1 MRKYCLLF
9 VIILFTVSCQKEPK
23 QSYNLSG
30 YAQKGPFLMGSEV
43 TIIELDDGLDPT
55 GKVFFSTI
63 EDNFGYFSFPDVEFR
78 SNYVQLKVEGEYYNE
93 VTGGVNSL
101 SEIILQSIV
110 DISDNSTI
118 NINIITHLVQART
131 LQLVNNGIDYS
142 SAYEQAYYELLT
154 IFCIADSDFIKPE
167 TLNLC
172 VSDVN
177 GGILLLVSS
186 IIQSNIGS
194 GLIFSE
200 FLTLLTNDFK
210 DNGLIDN
217 ELIQKTIGTSGLV
230 LNIDDIIDNLTGRY
244 AELGQAIEPYEGKQ
258 FLNNFKISNSYS
270 TIFDTA
276 FPATIEAYQNLVN
289 REDSVIIDQSKSY
302 AIAIKGSND
311 SDISNIQIRITSN
324 TDNFSTSGIDWYV
337 EDNRK
342 IYLMD
347 YDGTDLIIPVDF
359 YESGDLELELF
370 IVTHSSSMVDYPKIN
385 ISWNFLPE
393 DF

>member
-142 SAYEQAYYELLT
+142 SAYEQAYHELLT

-258 FLNNFKISNSYS
+258 FLNNFKLSNSYS

-347 YDGTDLIIPVDF
+347 YDGTDLIIPIEF
-359 YESGDLELELF
+359 NESGELELELF
-370 IVTHSSSMVDYPKIN
+370 IVTRSSSMVAYPKIN
-385 ISWNFLPE
+385 VSWE
-393 DF
+393 

>member
-1 MRKYCLLF
+1 MRKLCLLF
-9 VIILFTVSCQKEPK
+9 LTIIVTASCQKESGDK
-23 QSYNLSG
+23 TYNLSG
-30 YAQKGPFLMGSEV
+30 HAQKGPFLMGSEV
-43 TIIELDDGLDPT
+43 TIIELDDGLNPT

-93 VTGGVNSL
+93 VIGGVNSL

-118 NINIITHLVQART
+118 NINTITHLVQART
-131 LQLVNNGIDYS
+131 LQLVKNGMDYR
-142 SAYEQAYYELLT
+142 SAYEQAYNELLT
-154 IFCIADSDFIKPE
+154 IFFLENKDFDRPESLDLCISD
-167 TLNLC
+167 T
-172 VSDVN
+172 N

-194 GLIFSE
+194 GLNFSE
-200 FLTLLTNDFK
+200 FLTLLANDFK

-230 LNIDDIIDNLTGRY
+230 LDIEDIIDNLTSRY
-244 AELGQAIEPYEGKQ
+244 AELGQSIEPYEGKQ
-258 FLNNFKISNSYS
+258 FLNNFKKMNSYE
-270 TIFDTA
+270 TIFDAA
-276 FPATIEAYQNLVN
+276 FPESIGTYENVINTGDSIIVDQN
-289 REDSVIIDQSKSY
+289 KSY

-311 SDISNIQIRITSN
+311 SDIINIQIRITSSS
-324 TDNFSTSGIDWYV
+324 DNFSTSGIDWYT
-337 EDNRK
+337 EGNRK

-347 YDGTDLIIPVDF
+347 YDQTDFIIPIEF
-359 YESGDLELELF
+359 YESGELELELF

-385 ISWNFLPE
+385 ISWN
-393 DF
+393 